1 MDLGAMVCTRSRPDC
16 GRCPLATLC
25 QARQQGEPE
34 RYPQARRKKT
44 VPVRAV
50 NLLWVEDAQRRV
62 LLQARPDS
70 GLWGGLWSL
79 PEWPGEVP
87 ESWKAVGGFSH
98 VFTHFRM
105 EAMVWAPPLDAV
117 RRAMADQ
124 ARANGAEGGIKA
136 VPDAL
141 AEALPLPEQRRWLA
155 LSALEGAPLPS
166 PIQRWLQ
173 AQVLQP
179 ELISASA

>member
-1 MDLGAMVCTRSRPDC
+1 MVCTRSRPDC

-50 NLLWVEDAQRRV
+50 NLLWVEDGQRQV

-87 ESWKAVGGFSH
+87 EGWQAVGSFSH

-105 EAMVWAPPLDAV
+105 EATVWAPPAEAV

-124 ARANGAEGGIKA
+124 APASGAEGGIKA
-136 VPDAL
+136 APDAL
-141 AEALPLPEQRRWLA
+141 AEALPLPEQQRWLVP
-155 LSALEGAPLPS
+155 SALEGAPLPS
-166 PIQRWLQ
+166 PIRRWLQ
-173 AQVLQP
+173 GQVLQP